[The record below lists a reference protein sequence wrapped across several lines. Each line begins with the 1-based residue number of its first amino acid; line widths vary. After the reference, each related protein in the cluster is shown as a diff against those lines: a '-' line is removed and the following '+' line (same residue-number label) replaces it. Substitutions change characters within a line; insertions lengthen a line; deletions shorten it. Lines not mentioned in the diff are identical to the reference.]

1 MTVSL
6 DREQLRRMILFS
18 ELEESHLDLLLDRH
32 RETGYQ
38 AEQVIVMEQDW
49 GESIFLLH
57 RGLAKVRTYT
67 ADGDEVVMSLLGA
80 GDIFGEMVALD
91 GSVRSADVV
100 ALTPLQLVKLRV
112 PPFKSLLQ
120 ENTVFAL
127 ALARLQV
134 SRLRDLNRRFA
145 LQTGDATTRLL
156 DSLAYLARKSSVTND
171 PQALIPALPQRE
183 LALLAGLARE
193 TASRTLSK
201 LRARGTVSEL
211 NGGLQLS
218 DLQPLRKRGLID

>member
-1 MTVSL
+1 MTSL
-6 DREQLRRMILFS
+6 DRKQLQQMVLFS

-80 GDIFGEMVALD
+80 GDVFGEMVALD

-156 DSLAYLARKSSVTND
+156 DALAYLARKSSVTND

-211 NGGLQLS
+211 DGGLKLA

>member
-1 MTVSL
+1 MTSL
-6 DREQLRRMILFS
+6 DRKQLQQMVLFS

-32 RETGYQ
+32 RESGYQ
-38 AEQVIVMEQDW
+38 ADQVIVMEQDW

-156 DSLAYLARKSSVTND
+156 DALAYLARKSSVSND

-201 LRARGTVSEL
+201 LRARGTVTEVD
-211 NGGLQLS
+211 GGLQLS

>member
-1 MTVSL
+1 MTSL
-6 DREQLRRMILFS
+6 DRKQLQQMVLFS

-127 ALARLQV
+127 ALARLQA

-156 DSLAYLARKSSVTND
+156 DALAYLARKSSVSND
-171 PQALIPALPQRE
+171 PQALIPSLPQRE

-201 LRARGTVSEL
+201 LRARGTVTEVD
-211 NGGLQLS
+211 GGLQLS

>member
-1 MTVSL
+1 
-6 DREQLRRMILFS
+6 MILFS

-156 DSLAYLARKSSVTND
+156 DALAYVARKSSVTND

-211 NGGLQLS
+211 DGGLKLA

>member
-1 MTVSL
+1 MTSL
-6 DREQLRRMILFS
+6 DRKQLQQMALFS

-80 GDIFGEMVALD
+80 GDVFGEMVALD

-156 DSLAYLARKSSVTND
+156 DALAYLARKSSVSND

-211 NGGLQLS
+211 DGGLKLA

>member
-1 MTVSL
+1 MTSL
-6 DREQLRRMILFS
+6 DRKQLQQMVLFS

-127 ALARLQV
+127 ALARLQA

-156 DSLAYLARKSSVTND
+156 DALAYLARKSSVSND

-211 NGGLQLS
+211 DGGLKLA

>member
-18 ELEESHLDLLLDRH
+18 ELEETHLDLLLDRH

-156 DSLAYLARKSSVTND
+156 DALAYLARKSSVSND

-211 NGGLQLS
+211 DGGLQLS

>member
-1 MTVSL
+1 
-6 DREQLRRMILFS
+6 MILFS

-80 GDIFGEMVALD
+80 GDVFGEMVALD

-156 DSLAYLARKSSVTND
+156 DALAYLARKSSVSND

-211 NGGLQLS
+211 DGGLKLA